1 MAMLTVRNLPDDI
14 HRALKLQAAKHGRS
28 AEAEVREIIAQAVKP
43 PSRLLMGD
51 AMMQLAR
58 DAGITDADVDTL
70 LQQQNNT
77 PAQPLSLE

>member
-28 AEAEVREIIAQAVKP
+28 AEAEVRKIIAQAVKP
-43 PSRLLMGD
+43 PSRLLMGN